1 MWGVMKVKTNKHAKI
16 RKQQRGFSDFSLT
29 VIHRFGREEKAPG
42 GATRIILGKREHQQV
57 VGEFKKMI
65 QMLDKAKGGKVIFC
79 NDEII
84 TVYK

>member
-1 MWGVMKVKTNKHAKI
+1 MTMKMSKHAET

-65 QMLDKAKGGKVIFC
+65 QMLDKAKGGKLITC
-79 NDEII
+79 DNEII

>member
-1 MWGVMKVKTNKHAKI
+1 MKVKTTKHAKI
-16 RKQQRGFSDFSLT
+16 RMQQRGFSDFSLK

-65 QMLDKAKGGKVIFC
+65 QMLDKAKGGKVISC

>member
-1 MWGVMKVKTNKHAKI
+1 MKITKHAEI
-16 RKQQRGFSDFSLT
+16 RMQQRGFSDFALT
-29 VIHRFGREEKAPG
+29 IIYRFGREEKAPG

-57 VGEFKKMI
+57 VCEFKKMI
-65 QMLDKAKGGKVIFC
+65 QMLDKAKGGKIISF